1 LAAKIQKALPAAK
14 VDLIKGGKG
23 AFIVTADGQQIWNK
37 REMGDEF
44 PDEDKLVLE
53 MKGRSAS

>member
-1 LAAKIQKALPAAK
+1 MAAKIQQTIPGSK

-23 AFIVTADGQQIWNK
+23 AFVVTADGKELWNK

-44 PDEDKLVLE
+44 PNEEKLVTE
-53 MKGRSAS
+53 MRGMS